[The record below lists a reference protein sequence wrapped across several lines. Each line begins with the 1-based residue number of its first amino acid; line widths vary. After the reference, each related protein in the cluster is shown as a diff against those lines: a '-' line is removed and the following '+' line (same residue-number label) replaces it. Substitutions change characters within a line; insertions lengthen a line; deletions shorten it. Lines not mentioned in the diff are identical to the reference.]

1 MSRLLSLVF
10 WSEIVVKKLAFA
22 SFTTLDTRIV
32 PKNIHLTY
40 NSTTSNLKRKYY
52 DRNITYYYSSNPAFS
67 SYLCTQDQEKR
78 FVSLLMKLLKLK
90 IGTAHTHF

>member
-40 NSTTSNLKRKYY
+40 NSTTSNLKRKH
-52 DRNITYYYSSNPAFS
+52 DNRNITYFMFNPAFS